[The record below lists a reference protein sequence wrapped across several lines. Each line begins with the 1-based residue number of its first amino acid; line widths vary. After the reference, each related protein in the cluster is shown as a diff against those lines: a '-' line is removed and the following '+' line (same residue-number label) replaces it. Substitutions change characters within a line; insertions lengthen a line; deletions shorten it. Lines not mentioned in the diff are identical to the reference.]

1 MSRVEERKAKK
12 AANKKRKPW
21 KWVGYSVGLI
31 LLVII
36 GFFGYQAYGVVEG
49 LDGLSDNGSK
59 IPTQQFEEDETLKP
73 EEWEGTERVN
83 ILLMGGDNR
92 GLKENDQAR
101 SDSMLVASV
110 DPVTKKAH
118 IFSVLRDTYVPIE
131 GHGNGRINTAMA
143 LGGPNLAMKTIGD
156 LLGLNIQYYVY
167 TDFEGF
173 KSLVDAIGGIQNFEV
188 EKNMNYVDNA
198 DGNRYDIHLEKGVQ
212 DLDGEHALMY
222 VRFRHDALS
231 DFTRTERQRKLLSA
245 VADKMKSG
253 WTIFKM
259 KDVLES
265 VSPYIKT
272 NLELSDMFKLAQLG
286 LGTSIAGQAQVPPM
300 DLIGD
305 NDVKG
310 VGSVLSVRD
319 DDELLQFVQ
328 DELAKDVNAP
338 AVTETDGTTGTDGT
352 TTNTEST
359 TTE

>member
-21 KWVGYSVGLI
+21 KWAGYSVGLI

-92 GLKENDQAR
+92 GLDENDQAR

-131 GHGNGRINTAMA
+131 GHGEGRINTAMA

-198 DGNRYDIHLEKGVQ
+198 DGNRYDIHLKKGVQ

-222 VRFRHDALS
+222 VRFRHDAMS

-305 NDVKG
+305 RKVSG
-310 VGSVLSVRD
+310 ASVLSVRD
-319 DDELLQFVQ
+319 EDALLQFVQ

-359 TTE
+359 TSE